1 MEFWEQ
7 HPRSTHV
14 HWAFRKPGDNLMP
27 PPANIPIVR
36 AFELCGP
43 APRRF
48 DRAPDVSEIDAADF
62 EHGDI
67 EVLEEEFE

>member
-1 MEFWEQ
+1 
-7 HPRSTHV
+7 
-14 HWAFRKPGDNLMP
+14 MP
-27 PPANIPIVR
+27 PPANIPTVR

-43 APRRF
+43 TPRRF
-48 DRAPDVSEIDAADF
+48 DRALDVSEIDAGNLQEIDAADF

>member
-1 MEFWEQ
+1 
-7 HPRSTHV
+7 
-14 HWAFRKPGDNLMP
+14 MP